1 MANYYKLSNGSSTV
15 LVCEASLSNSLS
27 AMFSFTNKKV
37 SVEKVSQEQYLD
49 YKAQEYMDTHP
60 VTYVEDMFTKSG
72 LPVICVLFAPVDDDD
87 EFCHYI
93 VVENGYKRLMMT
105 YQKNLYEGDI

>member
-1 MANYYKLSNGSSTV
+1 MANYYKLSNGSSTE
-15 LVCEASLSNSLS
+15 LVCEASLSKSMASMLL
-27 AMFSFTNKKV
+27 FCKKV

-49 YKAQEYMDTHP
+49 YKAQEYIDTHK

-87 EFCHYI
+87 ALCHYI